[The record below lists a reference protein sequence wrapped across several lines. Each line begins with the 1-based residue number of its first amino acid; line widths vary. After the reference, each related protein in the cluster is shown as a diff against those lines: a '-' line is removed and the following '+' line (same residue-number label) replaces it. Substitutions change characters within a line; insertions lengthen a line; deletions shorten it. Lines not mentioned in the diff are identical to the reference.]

1 MIPENGRFEFLG
13 STAPLS
19 ATETSIPVGTTHI
32 IAGNTILAANLS
44 EQYGILAFKAVSGSP
59 TTQITGIPIGKFVR
73 LYTTI
78 VPGTSVLVT
87 GTVGGIAS
95 TVTQVSFFKWSL

>member
-13 STAPLS
+13 STGTLS

-32 IAGNTILAANLS
+32 IAGNTLAAANLS
-44 EQYGILAFKAVSGSP
+44 EQYGILAFKATSGGA
-59 TTQITGIPIGKFVR
+59 TQITGIPIGKFVR

-87 GTVGGIAS
+87 GTVGSIAS